1 MTTYLCFRLI
11 LGFKWFSIQKPSTLS
26 AAYQKYHESLSLGHP
41 FALMF
46 ITRKTK
52 GLRRKIMTRPPLTS
66 VLLCSSSRAALH
78 YGVERAEACPMA
90 ESEVAIGFLG
100 RVKLWLRII
109 FSGFGIGQMQVKS
122 TAAQSRNVANRHKTR
137 LHKRA
142 LPLARRGDLLAHHMM
157 RRYGRARF
165 LNWIYNRTLTPRVR
179 WCFTAWNWAW
189 QPRMSFAGCDLKP
202 GRNSVC
208 FATLRPD

>member
-1 MTTYLCFRLI
+1 VVLNPKTLNPFSSLSEISRISI
-11 LGFKWFSIQKPSTLS
+11 LGSPICPYVYNSKNERTETKDYDPP
-26 AAYQKYHESLSLGHP
+26 AAYK
-41 FALMF
+41 
-46 ITRKTK
+46 
-52 GLRRKIMTRPPLTS
+52 
-66 VLLCSSSRAALH
+66 
-78 YGVERAEACPMA
+78 
-90 ESEVAIGFLG
+90 SEVAIGFLG